1 MNPGLH
7 ADGSPRSWDG
17 GIPATLTRL
26 RTLSLARGDDAT
38 PAREGLRRLLD
49 VDELLPEGGWHLAR
63 YADSGLVIATQSV
76 RGRAMRVWARFGMGC
91 ALDLRVE
98 LDGVALLE
106 GGVPEPGGATPS
118 RWSLRGLLG
127 RHFGPTGP
135 RLAGA
140 RAQGRKARIEGTWG
154 PARRLV
160 RLDGTRVVVLDTL
173 AAAPGWSTDGTV
185 PGVEFRPAEPH
196 GAAGP
201 RWRTVLEW
209 RPPR

>member
-26 RTLSLARGDDAT
+26 RTASVERGDDAP

-49 VDELLPEGGWHLAR
+49 EDEPLPEGGWHLAR
-63 YADSGLVIATQSV
+63 YADSGLVVATQSV
-76 RGRAMRVWARFGMGC
+76 RGRTMRVWARFGAGC

-98 LDGVALLE
+98 IDGVALLE
-106 GGVPEPGGATPS
+106 GGVPEPGPPPS
-118 RWSLRGLLG
+118 RWSLRGLLE
-127 RHFGPTGP
+127 RRFRPTGP

-154 PARRLV
+154 PARRIV

-173 AAAPGWSTDGTV
+173 AAAPGWTTAGAV
-185 PGVEFRPAEPH
+185 PGVEVRTSEPH
-196 GAAGP
+196 GAAAA